1 LKDLAP
7 LVITGRRDFASR
19 TNNPYKEKHLYSVT
33 AMSEDEFL
41 DFSDN
46 GSD

>member
-1 LKDLAP
+1 LKDQAP
-7 LVITGRRDFASR
+7 LVITGRRDFASAPR
-19 TNNPYKEKHLYSVT
+19 NPYKEKHLYSVRD
-33 AMSEDEFL
+33 MSEDEFL